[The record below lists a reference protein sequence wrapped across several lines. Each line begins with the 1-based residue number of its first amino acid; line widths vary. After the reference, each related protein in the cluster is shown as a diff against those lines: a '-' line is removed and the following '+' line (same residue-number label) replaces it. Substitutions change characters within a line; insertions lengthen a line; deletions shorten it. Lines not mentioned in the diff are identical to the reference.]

1 MKPAAKSLF
10 HRISQVLMSPFGA
23 LCWLESITTRG
34 RSELIFN
41 SCTQFVALLPGLP
54 GAFLRRAFY
63 TLTLE
68 SCSAHCHIGFGSL
81 FAHRQ
86 ASVGRHTYI
95 GNYALLGS
103 VTLGDHALI
112 GSRASVLS
120 GHALHVLD
128 DGGRWTPYSAERLE
142 RVCIGENAWIGEA
155 AVIAADIGE
164 SAMVGAGSVV
174 TSTVRPLIVVAG
186 NPARFVRRLDAE
198 TSDNDG
204 GNK

>member
-1 MKPAAKSLF
+1 VKPAAKSFF
-10 HRISQVLMSPFGA
+10 HRVSQVLVLPLGA
-23 LCWLESITTRG
+23 LCWVESLATQN
-34 RSELIFN
+34 RSELLFN

-86 ASVGRHTYI
+86 ASVGKHTYI

-142 RVCIGENAWIGEA
+142 RVTIGENVWIGEA

-164 SAMVGAGSVV
+164 GSMIGAGAVV
-174 TSTVRPLIVVAG
+174 TAPVRPSIVVAG
-186 NPARFVRRLDAE
+186 NPARFVRRLDQ
-198 TSDNDG
+198 DDPG
-204 GNK
+204 GATDE